1 MRKKFYE
8 TPSVDFKMFESQED
22 LLSYTATESYPDE
35 WGEGV
40 EGEEF
45 E

>member
-22 LLSYTATESYPDE
+22 LLTYTSTEDPWDK
-35 WGEGV
+35 WGEGEED
-40 EGEEF
+40 EGE
-45 E
+45 